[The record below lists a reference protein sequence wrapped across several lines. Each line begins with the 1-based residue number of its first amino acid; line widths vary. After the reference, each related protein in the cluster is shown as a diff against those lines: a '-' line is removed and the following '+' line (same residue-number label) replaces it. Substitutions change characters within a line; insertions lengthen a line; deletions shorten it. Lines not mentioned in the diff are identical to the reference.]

1 MSNTVWKFNSKFGM
15 AYLESKDLAEGI
27 LKMEGSRIGAGVAAT
42 YYSPGGRAF
51 AWQVC
56 FNIEQMHRV
65 SIYLG
70 LEPQGSKPQI
80 KKANISKKGRS
91 AVKSATSACR
101 PAETKNASVKTGRV
115 STVKKS

>member
-1 MSNTVWKFNSKFGM
+1 LSNTVWKFNSKFGM

-27 LKMEGSRIGAGVAAT
+27 LKMAGSRIDAGVAAT

-56 FNIEQMHRV
+56 FNIEQLDKV
-65 SIYLG
+65 SCYLG
-70 LEPQGSKPQI
+70 LEPQRSKPQI

-91 AVKSATSACR
+91 TVNFANSACR
-101 PAETKNASVKTGRV
+101 N
-115 STVKKS
+115 KKRIRKKE